1 MTFVDSLLQT
11 GLLGLTRNSLMI
23 PTSMEMIRWDPRRFE
38 EKDKI
43 LNVAFDKNLNIAVAD
58 GFEALGLKVSRINR
72 SNDPNV
78 ILERLELNSNDS
90 VMVFKQSNEL
100 KRYLDSCEILAKII
114 KSGQDCG
121 ENSKV
126 AHFYNSFFNNEVTK
140 RKSNEYDFLKIL
152 NLVYQEKVSKRNEF
166 LDIGKIVS
174 AYIIL

>member
-1 MTFVDSLLQT
+1 MTFVDSLLQA

-38 EKDKI
+38 EKEKV
-43 LNVAFDKNLNIAVAD
+43 LNVVHDKNLNIAVAD

-72 SNDPNV
+72 SNELNV

-90 VMVFKQSNEL
+90 VMIFKQSNEL
-100 KRYLDSCEILAKII
+100 KRYFDSCKILAKII
-114 KSGQDCG
+114 KSGQDFG

-126 AHFYNSFFNNEVTK
+126 THLYNSFFNNEATE
-140 RKSNEYDFLKIL
+140 RESNEYDLLKFL
-152 NLVYQEKVSKRNEF
+152 NLVYQEKESKKNEL